1 MTPASLPIRIEI
13 DGAVE
18 ILRCRNVSQG
28 WSSAEIRVE
37 YNPVNWQLP
46 SEFQHLCDT
55 WEQRN
60 PNQRSDP
67 KVALRGIHL
76 NQDHTLTCRLQ
87 ATTWRDVRPLHEA
100 PSLADDAL
108 VRTTASGCE
117 MLLPNI
123 GVVHVIASTLDGWLL
138 AFRRSASSHYHPGDW
153 SATYE
158 EGLAPEDLVGSTVF
172 QQAAMRGLVEEI
184 APDLGTMPLESF
196 KVISIVMERPL
207 GNPAVVVM
215 VELPISRS
223 ELPIRRPTD
232 ELDAEAFVSIPI
244 DQIYISKIFSTPD
257 LSLAPFEGRWHP
269 TARYRLLMAMAHYF
283 GEDVAATALSRI
295 AKSKNIKS

>member
-1 MTPASLPIRIEI
+1 MARALLPDRIELE
-13 DGAVE
+13 GVVE
-18 ILRCRNVSQG
+18 LLRCRNVSQG
-28 WSSAEIRVE
+28 WSSAAIHVE
-37 YNPVNWQLP
+37 YNPANWHLP
-46 SEFQHLCDT
+46 PEFQHLRDA

-67 KVALRGIHL
+67 KIALRGVQVD
-76 NQDHTLTCRLQ
+76 QDYTLTCRLQ

-100 PSLADDAL
+100 ASLDDDAL
-108 VRTTASGCE
+108 VRATANGYE

-123 GVVHVIASTLDGWLL
+123 GVVHVIASTVDGWLL
-138 AFRRSASSHYHPGDW
+138 AFRRGAFSHYHPGDW

-158 EGLAPEDLVGSTVF
+158 EGLAPEDLVGSAVF
-172 QQAAMRGLVEEI
+172 QQAARRGLAEEI
-184 APDLGTMPLESF
+184 APDLGTMPLGSF

-257 LSLAPFEGRWHP
+257 FSLAPCEGWWHP

-295 AKSKNIKS
+295 AKSKNVKS